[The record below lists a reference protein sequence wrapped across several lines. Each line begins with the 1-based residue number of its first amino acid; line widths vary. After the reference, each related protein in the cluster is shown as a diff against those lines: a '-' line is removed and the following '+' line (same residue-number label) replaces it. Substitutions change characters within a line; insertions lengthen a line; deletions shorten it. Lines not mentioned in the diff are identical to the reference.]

1 MSPPPAESWRTQ
13 LGRALDAVGRSM
25 LPVGVGA
32 VAGFWAA
39 DQGMRL
45 LPTLAELVLAWGVVA
60 LLLIA
65 LGAALRGKLYV
76 ETPEG
81 RTWRRRA
88 IVLLG
93 LGVMATGV
101 RLAMWK
107 ADQAELAR
115 LSPAEFEAAFAIDK
129 QRYAD
134 SRTALKGLVARL
146 EADGIPPRGDS
157 AVLTP
162 DDEARLLDAWV
173 ALHDYAIDLDQVRAY
188 WEGYYAYDPSRAER
202 AYHLRAYLLT
212 YAAELTLYAEIAKF
226 TELVKQ
232 NDNARKYLDAPH
244 PEHGLAASSLSHLRQ
259 DLLGARDQARVVAGE
274 QYLTA
279 LALGAGARD
288 EARQLGVDAL
298 WRDIEASL
306 AQITRDS
313 LLDRASVTVAADA
326 QELRRGVKHVWFPV
340 QAETAEW
347 MGDKRVRRIG
357 RYLVPEAQ
365 QEELDTKLEPGDV
378 MVARKNWYLSNLGLP
393 GFWPHGLLYI
403 GAPEKLR
410 AWGEDP
416 EVQAWVATQGGT
428 AEPLDRYL
436 ARRFPREW
444 ASYQLGQDGHAIRT
458 IEAISEG
465 ISLSSLPHVTGD
477 YVAALRP
484 RLGKAEKARAI
495 VEAFSHLGKP
505 YDFDFDFATD
515 HALVCTELVWRSY
528 HAPEGQ
534 RGVAWPLVPVA
545 GRLTLPANE
554 MIKQWA
560 ESLDTDAQQL
570 DFVAF
575 IDASEKEQ
583 RTFFSDEAALRASWK
598 RTKWDVMQ
606 R

>member
-1 MSPPPAESWRTQ
+1 
-13 LGRALDAVGRSM
+13 M
-25 LPVGVGA
+25 LPVGAGA

-60 LLLIA
+60 LLLIG

-76 ETPEG
+76 DTPHG
-81 RTWRRRA
+81 RSWRRRA

-93 LGVMATGV
+93 LGALAASV
-101 RLAMWK
+101 RLAMWR
-107 ADQAELAR
+107 ADQADLAR

-134 SRTALKGLVARL
+134 DRTALKGLVARL
-146 EADGIPPRGDS
+146 EVEGIPPRGDN
-157 AVLTP
+157 AVLTA
-162 DDEARLLDAWV
+162 DDEAKLLDAWV

-212 YAAELTLYAEIAKF
+212 YAAELTLYAETAQF
-226 TELVKQ
+226 TALVLR

-244 PEHGLAASSLSHLRQ
+244 PEQGLGASSLSHLRE
-259 DLLGARDQARVVAGE
+259 DVLGARDQARVVAGE
-274 QYLTA
+274 RYLTA
-279 LALGAGARD
+279 LAVGAGARD

-298 WRDIEASL
+298 WLDIEAAQ
-306 AQITRDS
+306 AQITRES
-313 LLDRASVTVAADA
+313 LLDRAAVTVAADA

-347 MGDKRVRRIG
+347 MGDERVRRVG
-357 RYLVPEAQ
+357 RYLIPEEQ
-365 QEELDTKLEPGDV
+365 QNELDAKLEPGDV

-403 GAPEKLR
+403 GDPEKLS
-410 AWGEDP
+410 AWGTDA
-416 EVQAWVATQGGT
+416 EVQAWIASETGT
-428 AEPLDRYL
+428 AEPLDVYL
-436 ARRFPREW
+436 AHRFPRDW
-444 ASYQLGQDGHAIRT
+444 AAYQLGQEGHPIRT

-465 ISLSSLPHVTGD
+465 ISLSAFPHVTGD

-484 RLGKAEKARAI
+484 RLSKAEKARAI
-495 VEAFSHLGKP
+495 VAAFSHLGKP

-515 HALVCTELVWRSY
+515 HALVCTELVWRCY
-528 HAPEGQ
+528 HAPEGSK
-534 RGVAWPLVPVA
+534 GVEWPLVPVA
-545 GRLTLPANE
+545 GRMTLPANE
-554 MIKQWA
+554 MVKQWA
-560 ESLDTDAQQL
+560 ESAGTEAQQL

-583 RTFFSDEAALRASWK
+583 RTFFSDEAAFRESWK
-598 RTKWDVMQ
+598 RPKWDLMQ
-606 R
+606 E